1 MCAVPCQCF
10 QHPAL
15 AGYPLNPNDR
25 GQIVTIH
32 IQRATK
38 AGSIIA
44 VACLL
49 TACAT
54 TVTKDGATTPEMQ
67 RDIAE
72 CQYEAK
78 KASPD
83 NPLIAHGIAQDCF
96 KLRGYGLR

>member
-1 MCAVPCQCF
+1 M
-10 QHPAL
+10 
-15 AGYPLNPNDR
+15 
-25 GQIVTIH
+25 VTSY
-32 IQRATK
+32 IQRLVQ
-38 AGSIIA
+38 AGSLITVSVTLA
-44 VACLL
+44 
-49 TACAT
+49 ACAT

-83 NPLIAHGIAQDCF
+83 NPLIAHGIAQDCL